1 MRVLKTVGQR
11 LMQLLKNM
19 ASNLRIILS
28 SLLTA
33 IVVNFLFMHDGLA
46 PGGITGLSLVLS
58 TLTKIEVSTMS
69 LIVSVPLLVIST
81 VVLGKGFGIKTLAI
95 ILLTPL
101 WMRILP
107 QVHLLGALPEIPQWI
122 ISGVVGGILIGT
134 SIYLAIKSDAATG
147 GTDVL
152 ALLIQKLIP
161 NVKLSNIILVLD
173 GIIIVSTA
181 MIHKNILLAVFSFIS
196 LYVITQTLNRQ
207 LKNPTV

>member
-1 MRVLKTVGQR
+1 MLKTVVQR
-11 LMQLLKNM
+11 LMRLLKNM
-19 ASNLRIILS
+19 VSNLRILLS

-58 TLTKIEVSTMS
+58 TLTNIEVSTMS

-107 QVHLLGALPEIPQWI
+107 QVHILAFLPEIPQWI
-122 ISGVVGGILIGT
+122 ISGLVGGVLIGT

-173 GIIIVSTA
+173 GLIIVSTA

>member
-1 MRVLKTVGQR
+1 MLKTVVQR
-11 LMQLLKNM
+11 LMRLQKNM
-19 ASNLRIILS
+19 VSNLRILLS

-58 TLTKIEVSTMS
+58 TLTNIEVSTMS
-69 LIVSVPLLVIST
+69 LMVSVPLLVIST

-107 QVHLLGALPEIPQWI
+107 QVHVLAFLPEIPQWI
-122 ISGVVGGILIGT
+122 ISGLVGGILIGT

-173 GIIIVSTA
+173 GLIIVSTA

-196 LYVITQTLNRQ
+196 LYIITQTLNRQ

>member
-1 MRVLKTVGQR
+1 
-11 LMQLLKNM
+11 
-19 ASNLRIILS
+19 
-28 SLLTA
+28 
-33 IVVNFLFMHDGLA
+33 MHDGLA

-107 QVHLLGALPEIPQWI
+107 QVHLLAALPEIPQWI

-152 ALLIQKLIP
+152 ALLIQKLMP
-161 NVKLSNIILVLD
+161 NAKLSNIILVLD
-173 GIIIVSTA
+173 GLIIVSTA

-196 LYVITQTLNRQ
+196 LYVITQTLNKQ